1 MTVLELPPVVPTVG
15 RADLMTLCSLLLQYP
30 DAELLAAVPELRAAV
45 DALAADLDR
54 DGLHALVDWLGGD
67 DAVAVQRHYVEVF
80 DLRRRSGLHL
90 TYYLHGDTRKRGLAL
105 LTLKQRYRAA
115 GLSLTARELP
125 DFLPV
130 VLEFAAAAGP
140 GAGEAPLRQHRQGLA
155 LVAAAL
161 RELDSPYAAVL
172 EVVCSVLPPMT
183 EADLAAV
190 AALAADGPMTESV
203 GLEAYA
209 PERPGAPAGY
219 GGPSGSTS
227 PAHACAPARPG
238 APAGHPSECS
248 S

>member
-1 MTVLELPPVVPTVG
+1 MTVLELAPVVLTDG

-45 DALAADLDR
+45 DALPSEVDHE
-54 DGLHALVDWLGGD
+54 GLHALVDHLAGD

-105 LTLKQRYRAA
+105 LALKQRYRAA
-115 GLSLTARELP
+115 GLSLSAKELP

-130 VLEFAAAAGP
+130 VLEFAAAAGS

-161 RELDSPYAAVL
+161 RELGSPYAAVL
-172 EVVCSVLPPMT
+172 DVLCSVLPPMT

-203 GLEAYA
+203 GLDTY
-209 PERPGAPAGY
+209 
-219 GGPSGSTS
+219 
-227 PAHACAPARPG
+227 APARPG
-238 APAGHPSECS
+238 APAGYPQGCS